1 MSFRL
6 DTINGRLSVLPM
18 REGSDDPDPHELGPS
33 PVLAGWESMSGW
45 YWFATEL
52 MDDGMAFGLV
62 QGHYDELGYFDTN
75 MLEQH
80 DDIWR
85 IHEDDLAIA
94 GRRSEKVCSLCS
106 RPYSGYGNNAQPL
119 SNGRCCDSC
128 NEDVIVAR
136 IQNIYEA
143 RRDDE

>member
-1 MSFRL
+1 
-6 DTINGRLSVLPM
+6 
-18 REGSDDPDPHELGPS
+18 
-33 PVLAGWESMSGW
+33 
-45 YWFATEL
+45 

-85 IHEDDLAIA
+85 IHEDDLPIA

-106 RPYSGYGNNAQPL
+106 RPYSGYGNNSQPL

-136 IQNIYEA
+136 LQNIIEA
-143 RRDDE
+143 RGDDE